1 MNKISEF
8 KNHQNTS
15 LNILGILKTKK
26 ERILSLF
33 KDKVKLGL
41 TGQNSSGPIL
51 AWNYNTCG

>member
-33 KDKVKLGL
+33 KDKVKLG
-41 TGQNSSGPIL
+41 QNSSGPIL